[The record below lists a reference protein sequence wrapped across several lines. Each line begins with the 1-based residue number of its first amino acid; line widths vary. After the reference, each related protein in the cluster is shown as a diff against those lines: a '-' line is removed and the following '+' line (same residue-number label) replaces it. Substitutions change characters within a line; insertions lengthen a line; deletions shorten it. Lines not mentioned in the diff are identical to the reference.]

1 MIDDKY
7 PVLHAQVASQVMD
20 GQAVVVLA
28 DTGRVNILN
37 EVGTRIWELMDG
49 TRTVRELAEVLAS
62 EFEVTREAALEDTRA
77 FVQELVAR
85 NAVELRAEPV

>member
-49 TRTVRELAEVLAS
+49 KRTVRELAEVLAS